1 MTRSRRSTRGSPRVE
16 VASRPGRSE
25 VRANSIDGIG
35 MTSRRTRQRLVDR
48 LREKGI
54 SNPRVLQ
61 AIADTP
67 RHLFVD
73 EALASRAYEDAA
85 LPIGYQQTI
94 SQPFVVASMTQ
105 TLIEDVD
112 KHTRVL
118 EIGTGCGYQTMVL
131 SRLVNLVYSIERI
144 GALQVRARDRLY
156 DLKVRNVYLKHGD
169 GFAGWPENGPYSGIL
184 LTAAPTEVPEALYE
198 QLTVGGAMVLPEGN
212 RTKQRLVTIKRTTEG
227 FERFEGP
234 WVNFVPMVSG
244 KI

>member
-1 MTRSRRSTRGSPRVE
+1 MSAHSV
-16 VASRPGRSE
+16 
-25 VRANSIDGIG
+25 DGIG
-35 MTSRRTRQRLVDR
+35 MTSRRTRQRLIDR

-54 SNPRVLQ
+54 DHPRVLQ

-94 SQPFVVASMTQ
+94 SQPYVVASMTQ
-105 TLIEDVD
+105 SLVTSVK

-131 SRLVNLVYSIERI
+131 SRLINLVYSVERI
-144 GALQVRARDRLY
+144 GPLHLRARDLLY
-156 DLKVRNVYLKHGD
+156 DLKVRNVYLRHGD
-169 GFAGWPENGPYSGIL
+169 GFSGWAENGPYTGIL
-184 LTAAPTEVPEALYE
+184 LTAAPSQVPDALYE
-198 QLTVGGAMVLPEGN
+198 QLAVGGAMVLPEGD
-212 RTKQRLVTIKRTTEG
+212 RHAQRLITITRNDDG
-227 FERFEGP
+227 YERFEGA

>member
-1 MTRSRRSTRGSPRVE
+1 MHGYPRDGAARRDGGSFLNRKTV
-16 VASRPGRSE
+16 
-25 VRANSIDGIG
+25 DGIG
-35 MTSRRTRQRLVDR
+35 MTSRRTRARLIDR

-54 SNPRVLQ
+54 SNQRVLQ
-61 AIADTP
+61 AISDTP

-94 SQPFVVASMTQ
+94 SQPFVVAMMTQ
-105 TLIEDVD
+105 SLMENVN

-144 GALQVRARDRLY
+144 GALQIAARDRLY

-169 GFAGWPENGPYSGIL
+169 GFSGWPENGPYSGIL
-184 LTAAPTEVPEALYE
+184 LTAAPETVPESLYE
-198 QLTVGGAMVLPEGN
+198 QLLVGGAMILPEGD
-212 RTKQRLVTIKRTTEG
+212 RHTQRLITIKRTNDGYERHEG
-227 FERFEGP
+227 A

-244 KI
+244 KL